1 VIFKIL
7 IIPFVLK
14 KKYKFLGRNQPDLR
28 RSKLKSC
35 AGIRSNR
42 PMGNNFYSDH
52 TPQFNIEVANYYF
65 NKIFNNNN
73 AVIPRVPISF
83 YFIKIYLN

>member
-1 VIFKIL
+1 
-7 IIPFVLK
+7 
-14 KKYKFLGRNQPDLR
+14 
-28 RSKLKSC
+28 
-35 AGIRSNR
+35 
-42 PMGNNFYSDH
+42 MGNNFYSDH